1 MSSEEISDVG
11 QPMKTYTKDNPH
23 PLHGIDDNIINEQ
36 GHTKYPMYVHEYE
49 NNVILKSTLVNDE
62 KHHKELFPHLFQE
75 EVKSKKKLEKPD
87 GWDKK

>member
-1 MSSEEISDVG
+1 MNSEEISDVG
-11 QPMKTYTKDNPH
+11 QPMKTYTKENLH
-23 PLHGIDDNIINEQ
+23 PGYGKDPNIMNEY

-49 NNVILKSTLVNDE
+49 NNVILKSILVNDE

-75 EVKSKKKLEKPD
+75 KTKSD